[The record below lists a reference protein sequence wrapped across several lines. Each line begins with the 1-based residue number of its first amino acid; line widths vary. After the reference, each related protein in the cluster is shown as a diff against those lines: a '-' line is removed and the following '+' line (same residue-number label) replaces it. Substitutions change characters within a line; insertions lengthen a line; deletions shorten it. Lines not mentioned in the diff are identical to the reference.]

1 MSRLVLSTCNRRP
14 VYPLSHTSNYVHIS
28 SSSQMEKTARLK
40 AETKE
45 RTLRKFLLSQKDV
58 VYTEPLEI
66 QAGRPVTVF
75 YNPSNTVLNGKPEV
89 WFRGS
94 FNRWTHRLGPLPPQK
109 MEAADDGSSHVKTS
123 GKIFIL
129 ESVL

>member
-1 MSRLVLSTCNRRP
+1 
-14 VYPLSHTSNYVHIS
+14 
-28 SSSQMEKTARLK
+28 MEKTARLK

-45 RTLRKFLLSQKDV
+45 RTLKKFLLSQKDV

-66 QAGRPVTVF
+66 QAGSPVTVL

-94 FNRWTHRLGPLPPQK
+94 FNRWTHRLGPLSPQK
-109 MEAADDGSSHVKTS
+109 MEAADDGSSHMKTTGKVFQFVKDFNS
-123 GKIFIL
+123 KD
-129 ESVL
+129 